1 MPDKREVTHRD
12 NEAET
17 VVNDAHGS
25 NQVGLFS
32 EHKPYKPFAVTAL
45 ETDKDMKRFAKF
57 TDGKQE

>member
-32 EHKPYKPFAVTAL
+32 EHNISL
-45 ETDKDMKRFAKF
+45 INRLL
-57 TDGKQE
+57 